1 LVDPE
6 FPKCYKQ
13 KGAEIMLE
21 YENTYNTF
29 NNPIPRSGLFAT
41 PSLEN
46 IQTLISNLPAK
57 EQANASMVFM
67 FTLNAC
73 NLLVQEEILDRMGDQ

>member
-1 LVDPE
+1 M
-6 FPKCYKQ
+6 Q
-13 KGAEIMLE
+13 LE

-29 NNPIPRSGLFAT
+29 DNPIPRSGLFAT

-57 EQANASMVFM
+57 EQATASMLFM

-73 NLLVQEEILDRMGDQ
+73 NLLVQEEILDKMGDQ